1 MFKSLNARINV
12 FVVKKMFVC
21 EFVCEMKS
29 RVTQINIPYQW
40 SINTN
45 EIRRTKTTRLAEKI
59 RNI

>member
-1 MFKSLNARINV
+1 
-12 FVVKKMFVC
+12 MFVC

-45 EIRRTKTTRLAEKI
+45 EIRRTTTKLAEKI
-59 RNI
+59 FTIFKT